1 MVDPNRK
8 INLATVVGDDD
19 SDSDLNDEHIAMIK
33 KYEDEFKHRF
43 TDEDIEFSNFCK
55 EKMKPPPIVY
65 PYERHENRRGG
76 GRGGGGGRGFN
87 NHHGRNNY
95 NNYDNR
101 SRNLRNN
108 SYPYAPL
115 DQDNRRGHERNNHQ
129 WDRGDNNRGREP
141 STYHPSRDSHQE
153 YR

>member
-43 TDEDIEFSNFCK
+43 TDEDIEFSDFCK

-65 PYERHENRRGG
+65 PYERNENRRGG
-76 GRGGGGGRGFN
+76 GRGGGGRGGRFN
-87 NHHGRNNY
+87 NHHGRNNNY
-95 NNYDNR
+95 NNYDR
-101 SRNLRNN
+101 SRNVRNGN
-108 SYPYAPL
+108 HPYAH
-115 DQDNRRGHERNNHQ
+115 DDNRHGHERNNQQ
-129 WDRGDNNRGREP
+129 WDRGDSNRGREP
-141 STYHPSRDSHQE
+141 STYHPSRESHQE
-153 YR
+153 HR